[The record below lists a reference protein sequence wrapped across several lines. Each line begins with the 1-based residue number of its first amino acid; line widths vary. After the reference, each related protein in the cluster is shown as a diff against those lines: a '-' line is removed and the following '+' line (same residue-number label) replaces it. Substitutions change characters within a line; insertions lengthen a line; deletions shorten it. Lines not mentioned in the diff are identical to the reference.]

1 MMKNAFYFI
10 LKTLYVLTNLVNKQ
24 LQYTYCL
31 ISHEVQE
38 KHFSLKTKQ
47 EIMQGDYFQTSFSF
61 LKRLYMR

>member
-1 MMKNAFYFI
+1 MMKNAFYLI

-38 KHFSLKTKQ
+38 KYFSLKTKQ
-47 EIMQGDYFQTSFSF
+47 EIMKGDYLQASFSF
-61 LKRLYMR
+61 LKKLYMR